1 MWDIRLDYCGDN
13 TENTVKLWI
22 QTHARMTKSYRRSRW
37 ILERDRSQQFFSDF
51 LSGSLGDETGQRQK
65 HNNLS
70 VNVSVSSGCLPLARI
85 NISNLTPDE
94 VPVKAHPAILRRT
107 ANQKSLYLP
116 GPTSTSNSTSTS
128 TSTSTADG
136 GGSRLKLYILIPTA
150 LVGFLILIIA
160 IIIVLKV
167 ASPPQPSPLC

>member
-94 VPVKAHPAILRRT
+94 VPVKAVPAILRRT
-107 ANQKSLYLP
+107 ANQKSLDLP
-116 GPTSTSNSTSTS
+116 GPTSTSNSTP
-128 TSTSTADG
+128 TADG

-150 LVGFLILIIA
+150 LVCLLILIIA

-167 ASPPQPSPLC
+167 ASPPQPSPLCWLS

>member
-51 LSGSLGDETGQRQK
+51 LSGTLGDETGQRQK
-65 HNNLS
+65 PNNLS

-85 NISNLTPDE
+85 NISNFTPDE

-107 ANQKSLYLP
+107 ANQKSLDLP
-116 GPTSTSNSTSTS
+116 GPTSTSN
-128 TSTSTADG
+128 STSTADG

>member
-85 NISNLTPDE
+85 NISNFTPDE

-107 ANQKSLYLP
+107 ANQKSLDLP
-116 GPTSTSNSTSTS
+116 GPTSTSNSTSAS
-128 TSTSTADG
+128 TSTSTDS

-150 LVGFLILIIA
+150 LVCLLILIIA